1 MQLIVGTLEYPLEQ
15 ADKKARAEKAAKEKA
30 LREGEQPPQAA
41 ASSGPAIGGAASI
54 AAAAGSGLKGKDYP
68 DTRLQVGQDIKRW
81 NCSKADLRPPD
92 LGAHLQTDQVVDW
105 RRSVDQDFAL
115 R

>member
-30 LREGEQPPQAA
+30 LRAGEQPPQAA

-54 AAAAGSGLKGKDYP
+54 AAAAGNGLKGKDYP
-68 DTRLQVGQDIKRW
+68 DTRLQVGQDIGKVE
-81 NCSKADLRPPD
+81 LP
-92 LGAHLQTDQVVDW
+92 
-105 RRSVDQDFAL
+105 RS
-115 R
+115 